1 MNADGLAARIFDALA
16 GDLTAMPR
24 AEIAVA
30 VFCVLALIYAY
41 AHLAVISRR
50 EARQQRLAALRPKR
64 QSKPPEASAT
74 ATLDLARF
82 EPRTWYQRF
91 GALVAASPVIGS
103 ADRARLTQLLSDA
116 GFRGGK
122 YRLASFIAVKICTC
136 AVAVAALW
144 TGMGIYGWLADLAMV
159 RFIAVLGAALI
170 GWRLPDLV
178 LSQLAQARRRRIER
192 AFPDALDLLVI
203 SAEAGLSLDHGIDF
217 VAREM
222 GSLAA
227 EISEEFTV
235 ASAELRVLGDRRLAL
250 QHFAER
256 VNLASVRSVVSTL
269 GQTMRYGT
277 PLAQSLRLL
286 AAEMRNARLLRL
298 EERAARMPV
307 LLTLPLMTLILPS
320 LVLVVAGPAILRM
333 IDALGALK

>member
-1 MNADGLAARIFDALA
+1 MNGDNLLSRIADTLGSELAAMGRL
-16 GDLTAMPR
+16 
-24 AEIAVA
+24 EIAIA
-30 VFCVLALIYAY
+30 ALCLLALVYAY

-50 EARQQRLAALRPKR
+50 EARQQRLAALKPKQPR
-64 QSKPPEASAT
+64 QRSDTGVA
-74 ATLDLARF
+74 LDLARF
-82 EPRTWYQRF
+82 EPRRWYQRL
-91 GALVAASPVIGS
+91 GAIVASSPVIGS
-103 ADRARLTQLLSDA
+103 GDRARLTRLLSDA
-116 GFRGGK
+116 GLRGGK
-122 YRLASFIAVKICTC
+122 YRLASFIAIKICIC
-136 AVAVAALW
+136 AVAVAAIW
-144 TGMGIYGWLADLAMV
+144 TGMGIYGWFAGPAML
-159 RFIAVLGAALI
+159 RFVAVLGAALI
-170 GWRLPDLV
+170 GWRAPDLA
-178 LSQLAQARRRRIER
+178 LGQIARARRHRIER

-217 VAREM
+217 VAREI
-222 GSLAA
+222 GPLAA
-227 EISEEFTV
+227 ALGAEFTL

-256 VNLASVRSVVSTL
+256 VNLSSVRSVVSTL

-286 AAEMRNARLLRL
+286 AAEMRSARLLRL

-320 LVLVVAGPAILRM
+320 LILVVAGPAILRM